1 MVDASRPARARAGSW
16 PAPPPRPAQA
26 FKRARVDALT
36 LSTAESYEKPLTAFF
51 KARERR
57 R

>member
-1 MVDASRPARARAGSW
+1 MVDASRPEVRRRLAATALQEAR
-16 PAPPPRPAQA
+16 PA
-26 FKRARVDALT
+26 FKRTRVDALA
-36 LSTAESYEKPLTAFF
+36 LSTAESYEKPLSAFF

>member
-1 MVDASRPARARAGSW
+1 VRRALRAPGF
-16 PAPPPRPAQA
+16 AAAERV
-26 FKRARVDALT
+26 FKKTRVDALA
-36 LSTAESYEKPLTAFF
+36 LSTGESYDRPLKGFF

>member
-1 MVDASRPARARAGSW
+1 VRRALRAAGF
-16 PAPPPRPAQA
+16 AAAQA
-26 FKRARVDALT
+26 VFKKTRVDALA
-36 LSTAESYEKPLTAFF
+36 LSTGESYDRPLSGFF

>member
-1 MVDASRPARARAGSW
+1 MDAARPEVRRRLAATAFAEIRES
-16 PAPPPRPAQA
+16 
-26 FKRARVDALT
+26 FKRTRVDALH
-36 LSTAESYEKPLTAFF
+36 LSTAESYEKPLSAFF